1 MEIKKVKDLMI
12 PLENY
17 ASVHMNATL
26 LDAALEMR
34 KSQNKLIPGMQPI
47 RAVLVV
53 DDDNNII
60 GKMGHLAFLKALE
73 PKYNK
78 IIDFE
83 KLSRVGVSPA
93 LISSISDNLRLW
105 QDDLSSIIK
114 RASSIKVKDAMNPV
128 SESIDENES
137 ITEAIH
143 QIIVLQLLS
152 LLVKSGS
159 KIVGIIRL
167 SDLYDEV
174 EQNLINEFNKENK

>member
-1 MEIKKVKDLMI
+1 MENKIVKDLMI

-17 ASVHMNATL
+17 ASVHMNSTL
-26 LDAALEMR
+26 FDAALEMR
-34 KSQNKLIPGMQPI
+34 NSQDKLTTGMQPI
-47 RAVLVV
+47 RAALVV
-53 DDDNNII
+53 DDENNIV
-60 GKMGHLAFLKALE
+60 GKIGHLAFLKALE
-73 PKYNK
+73 PKYSK

-83 KLSRVGVSPA
+83 KLTRVGVSPA

-105 QDDLSSIIK
+105 EDDLTSILK
-114 RASSIKVKDAMNPV
+114 RASSIKVKDVMNPV
-128 SESIDENES
+128 SESIDENAS

-167 SDLYDEV
+167 SDLYNEV
-174 EQNLINEFNKENK
+174 EQNIINDFKSVNK

>member
-1 MEIKKVKDLMI
+1 MEKKKVKDLMI

-17 ASVHMNATL
+17 ASVHQNSTL

-34 KSQNKLIPGMQPI
+34 KSQEKLNTGMQPI

-53 DDDNNII
+53 DDDKNII
-60 GKMGHLAFLKALE
+60 GKIGHLAFLKALE

-83 KLSRVGVSPA
+83 KLTRVGVSPA
-93 LISSISDNLRLW
+93 LISSIADNLRLW
-105 QDDLSSIIK
+105 DEDFTNILK
-114 RASSIKVKDAMNPV
+114 RACSIKVKDAMSPA
-128 SESIDENES
+128 SESIDENAS

-152 LLVKSGS
+152 LLVKSGT

-167 SDLYDEV
+167 SDLYNEV
-174 EQNLINEFNKENK
+174 EQEIINDYKNVTN

>member
-1 MEIKKVKDLMI
+1 MKNKTVKDLMI

-17 ASVHMNATL
+17 ASVHQDATL
-26 LDAALEMR
+26 LDVALEMQ
-34 KSQNKLIPGMQPI
+34 KSQDKLTPGMQPI

-53 DDDNNII
+53 DHNNSII
-60 GKMGHLAFLKALE
+60 GKIGHLAFLKALE

-78 IIDFE
+78 IVDFE
-83 KLSRVGVSPA
+83 KLTRVGVSPA

-105 QDDLSSIIK
+105 EDDLSSINK
-114 RASSIKVKDAMNPV
+114 RASSIRAVDAMNPV
-128 SESIDENES
+128 SESIDENAS

-174 EQNLINEFNKENK
+174 GRNILNDFNNVNK

>member
-1 MEIKKVKDLMI
+1 MELKKIKNLMI

-17 ASVHMNATL
+17 ASVNINSTL

-34 KSQNKLIPGMQPI
+34 RSQEKLVDGLQPI

-53 DDDNNII
+53 DNDKNIVGKI
-60 GKMGHLAFLKALE
+60 GHMAFLKALE
-73 PKYNK
+73 PKYNN

-83 KLSRVGVSPA
+83 KLTRVGVSPA
-93 LISSISDNLRLW
+93 LISSISDNMRLW
-105 QDDLSSIIK
+105 QDDMKSILD

-128 SESIDENES
+128 SESIDENAS

-143 QIIVLQLLS
+143 QIIVLRLLS

-159 KIVGIIRL
+159 KIVGIVRL
-167 SDLYDEV
+167 SDLYNEV
-174 EQNLINEFNKENK
+174 EQSIINDYKKNKN